1 MRTFLAVEIPEN
13 IRKVIHDF
21 IQIEAKKEL
30 PIKWVAFENL
40 HITLKFLGEIDD
52 KMKAE
57 ITPAIAEISQKHN
70 PFGVQFAGLG
80 CFPNPR
86 NPRIVWVG
94 VKQGGEELCAIAA
107 DLENELA
114 RFGFKE
120 EKRFHPHL
128 TIGRVRQFCKVDDIL
143 AKKVLPDVFRVDSV
157 VLFKSTLR
165 PDGPTYE
172 KLDDYVL
179 Q

>member
-13 IRKVIHDF
+13 TRKVIHDF
-21 IQIEAKKEL
+21 IQVEGKREL

-52 KMKAE
+52 KMKAD
-57 ITPAIAEISQKHN
+57 ITPVITGTCKKHSS
-70 PFGVQFAGLG
+70 FGVQLAGLG

-86 NPRIVWVG
+86 NPRVVWVG

-107 DLENELA
+107 ELEEEFT

-120 EKRFHPHL
+120 ERRFHPHL
-128 TIGRVRQFCKVDDIL
+128 TIGRVKKSCKVDDIL
-143 AKKVLPDVFRVDSV
+143 AKKLCTDTFRVDAV

-165 PDGPTYE
+165 PDGPVYE
-172 KLDDYVL
+172 KLDSCL
-179 Q
+179 LR